1 VRRPQTRCWICDRS
15 QWARLE
21 LPHGILCVGC
31 YRRRHYHPAPCPVC
45 RQGRPLA
52 FLEDELVVCA
62 GCAGVDSP
70 FACVECGS
78 EEHPY
83 GMHRC
88 ARCMLRERLTDLLTD
103 PSTGQIH
110 PRLKPV
116 FDALVDSHRPQTGI
130 YWLRRTPGVGPR
142 LLGQMARG
150 ELEVSHAT
158 FKGFPSDRP
167 HNYVRD
173 LLVALEV
180 LPPYEASI
188 DRIERWLDNKLA
200 GLPTD
205 HADLVRRFA
214 HWRVLR
220 NLRTV
225 AAEGRMTKAVGDRAR
240 EQIASSIRLLAYFEA
255 QGLNAANVTQANL
268 EDYREAA
275 EVMSLASEHAFI
287 TWLRSSRTN
296 TRLTGITAP
305 WRVPAVTMSDRDR
318 WQAVAR
324 LLNDDSLRRYT
335 RIAGLFTLLFAQPL
349 SRIVAMRTS
358 QVTETADGDVEVTFR
373 TVPITMPVVLDDLV
387 RAHLD
392 EQGLSKYGRQNSN
405 WLFPGGQPG
414 RHLQTESIRGQLVGI
429 GIKPLES
436 RKAALFQLAS
446 EMPAPVLA
454 ELLGTTDVNAMNW
467 ARLAAR
473 DWTGY
478 IADRASRP

>member
-1 VRRPQTRCWICDRS
+1 
-15 QWARLE
+15 
-21 LPHGILCVGC
+21 
-31 YRRRHYHPAPCPVC
+31 
-45 RQGRPLA
+45 
-52 FLEDELVVCA
+52 
-62 GCAGVDSP
+62 
-70 FACVECGS
+70 
-78 EEHPY
+78 
-83 GMHRC
+83 MHRC
-88 ARCMLRERLTDLLTD
+88 ARCILRERLTVLLTD

-110 PRLKPV
+110 TRMRRV

-130 YWLRRTPGVGPR
+130 YWLRRKPGVGPR

-150 ELEVSHAT
+150 QLEISHET
-158 FKGFPSDRP
+158 FRGLPSDRP

-173 LLVALEV
+173 LLVALQV

-188 DRIERWLDNKLA
+188 DRIERWLENKLA

-214 HWRVLR
+214 RWRVLR

-255 QGLNAANVTQANL
+255 RGLNAATATQPML

-275 EVMSLASEHAFI
+275 GAMSLASENSFI
-287 TWLRSSRTN
+287 TWVRTSRTN
-296 TRLTGITAP
+296 PALTGIIAP
-305 WRVPAVTMSDRDR
+305 WQVPTVTMSDHDR

-335 RIAGLFTLLFAQPL
+335 RIAGLFMLLFAQPL

-358 QVTETADGDVEVTFR
+358 QVAAPTDGGVEVTFS
-373 TVPITMPVVLDDLV
+373 TVPIKMPAVLDDLV

-392 EQGLSKYGRQNSN
+392 DQGLSRYGRENSD

-414 RHLQTESIRGQLVGI
+414 RHLQTERIRGQLVSI

-436 RKAALFQLAS
+436 RKAALFQLAA

-454 ELLGTTDVNAMNW
+454 ELLGTTDTNAANW

-478 IADRASRP
+478 IADRAR